1 MTRGEL
7 LDMII
12 EQTGLSAEDAMKVVA
27 ELWGAERAY
36 TPAGIEYAVEK
47 LGLAPKPKAP
57 ATPAPHMTMDPA
69 EVLVQVNRV
78 MPRMIPLQR
87 DIEMDGAVVKG
98 AHPDGMVHVPRIG
111 RAPKESVFYDESLR
125 AQIEALPEEMRV
137 LIGSV
142 DVYAGSV
149 TFTLYD
155 EANDIDHKI
164 GPIDLT
170 HFTTAADFQS
180 AIDTLLGRLPRVL
193 AADFN

>member
-7 LDMII
+7 LDLVI
-12 EQTGLSAEDAMKVVA
+12 EHTGLGAEDAMKVVS

-36 TPAGIEYAVEK
+36 TPAGIDYAVEK
-47 LGLAPKPKAP
+47 LGLKSEPTP
-57 ATPAPHMTMDPA
+57 ATPEPHMTMDPA
-69 EVLVQVNRV
+69 QVLLEVNRV
-78 MPRMIPLQR
+78 LPRMIPLQ
-87 DIEMDGAVVKG
+87 IDGV
-98 AHPDGMVHVPRIG
+98 HPDGVVAVPRVG
-111 RAPKESVFYDESLR
+111 RAPKESVFYDEALR
-125 AQIEALPEEMRV
+125 EQIEALPEEIRV

-142 DVYAGSV
+142 DVFAGAV

-155 EANDIDHKI
+155 EANDIDHRI

-170 HFTTAADFQS
+170 HFTSADEFRS

>member
-7 LDMII
+7 LDKVIAH
-12 EQTGLSAEDAMKVVA
+12 TGLGADDAMKVVN

-36 TPAGIEYAVEK
+36 TDAGIDYAVEK
-47 LGLAPKPKAP
+47 LGLARDVKPS
-57 ATPAPHMTMDPA
+57 TPEPHMTMDAA
-69 EVLVQVNRV
+69 EVLLQVNRV
-78 MPRMIPLQR
+78 MPRLVPLQR
-87 DIEMDGAVVKG
+87 DIEIDGAVVKG
-98 AHPDGMVHVPRIG
+98 VHPDGVTHIPRVG

-125 AQIEALPEEMRV
+125 AEIEALPEEIRV

-142 DVYAGSV
+142 DVIAGSV

-170 HFTTAADFQS
+170 HFTSADEFRS
-180 AIDTLLGRLPRVL
+180 AIDTLLSRLPRVL

>member
-7 LDMII
+7 LDLVI
-12 EQTGLSAEDAMKVVA
+12 EQTGLGAEDAMRVVS

-36 TPAGIEYAVEK
+36 TPAGIDYAVEK
-47 LGLAPKPKAP
+47 LGLKSEPKAP

-69 EVLVQVNRV
+69 QVLLEVNRV
-78 MPRMIPLQR
+78 LPRMIPLQ
-87 DIEMDGAVVKG
+87 
-98 AHPDGMVHVPRIG
+98 PDGVHAEGIVHVPRIG
-111 RAPKESVFYDESLR
+111 RAPKDSVFYDESLR
-125 AQIEALPEEMRV
+125 AQIEALPEEIRV

-142 DVYAGSV
+142 DVFAGAV

-155 EANDIDHKI
+155 EANDIDHRI

-170 HFTTAADFQS
+170 HFTTADEFKS
-180 AIDTLLGRLPRVL
+180 AIDTLLSRLPRVL